1 MDTKKLKFLR
11 GARLLQWSEDEQ
23 LEEVTLND
31 LERDTVFGFPNT
43 KKRQHATDP
52 VQITQMN
59 LTPAK
64 PTGDLICDAVAK
76 SGAKTYDPKIL
87 FLEVQYEDEDTQSNV
102 TFTASDGD
110 AYNIVPISLSES
122 NVKVTCNCLD
132 FYYRFNNTNAN
143 KDALYGPLRPPY
155 KTKPG
160 SNRPPANPENVSGI
174 CKHLVKLVQSL
185 RQAGLAQS

>member
-1 MDTKKLKFLR
+1 MNTKNFKFLR
-11 GARLLQWSEDEQ
+11 GARLLQWSEDEH

-76 SGAKTYDPKIL
+76 SGPKTYDPKIL
-87 FLEVQYEDEDTQSNV
+87 FLEVQFEDEDTQSNV

-110 AYNIVPISLSES
+110 TYNIIPISLSKS

-132 FYYRFNNTNAN
+132 FRWRFSTWNDNQ
-143 KDALYGPLRPPY
+143 DVLYGKPPPPY
-155 KTKPG
+155 QRKTDT
-160 SNRPPANPENVSGI
+160 RPPANPNKTPGI
-174 CKHLVKLVQSL
+174 CKHLIKMTKAL
-185 RQAGLAQS
+185 RQANLITD